1 MGKYMITW
9 HCELFN
15 ELTLHKLYD
24 LLKIRCDVFLVEQN
38 CPYPELDNIDKL
50 ADTQHLYAMQDLSPI
65 AYTRIIAPDVSYPG
79 HSSIGRVLVVEKYR
93 KDKLGHRLLKQA
105 IQATFTSW
113 PNVPIKI
120 GAQVHL
126 EKFYQSHGFVTSS
139 APYLEDGIEHISMI
153 LTP

>member
-1 MGKYMITW
+1 MISW
-9 HCELFN
+9 HCKFFN
-15 ELTLHKLYD
+15 ELTLHRLYD
-24 LLKIRCDVFLVEQN
+24 LLQIRGDVFVVEQN
-38 CPYPELDNIDKL
+38 CPYPELDGVDKRP
-50 ADTQHLYAMQDLSPI
+50 DTQHLYAIHDDQPA
-65 AYTRIIAPDVSYPG
+65 AYVRIIAPNVSYPD

-120 GAQVHL
+120 GAQAHL

-153 LTP
+153 LKP